1 VTDRLPSNLA
11 QLYQAFGKD
20 AIDQIL
26 PGDTFT
32 IEDVEFVCKYSPES
46 SSRRFFIVKPMALV
60 ERYRSL
66 CESEWQHANIVEL
79 GIAEGGSTALLALL
93 ADPKKLVAL
102 DIETTELPA
111 LRDFIDERSLG
122 ERIRP
127 YYGVDQA
134 DGSRLDE
141 IADHEFGDDP
151 LDLVIDDASH
161 VYSLT
166 RASFETLFPRLRP
179 GGTYVI
185 EDWSAAHTMRDAV
198 REMMRDLPAE
208 RRAEFAEQMRRAL
221 SAPDGLKP
229 ETPLSRLAVELL
241 VCRASLGDVIDSVS
255 VDRYWLKV
263 RRGPGEIAA
272 GGFRL
277 DDICHDY
284 FGYLSGTQPGDA

>member
-1 VTDRLPSNLA
+1 MTDRLPSNLA
-11 QLYQAFGKD
+11 YLYKAFGKD
-20 AIDQIL
+20 VIDQIL

-32 IEDVEFVCKYSPES
+32 LEDVEFVCKYSPES

-66 CESEWQHANIVEL
+66 CESEWRHANILEL

-111 LRDFIDERSLG
+111 LRGFIDERNLG
-122 ERIRP
+122 DRVRP

-134 DGSRLDE
+134 DGPRIDE
-141 IADHEFGDDP
+141 IVDEEYGDEP
-151 LDLVIDDASH
+151 LDVVIDDASH

-185 EDWSAAHTMRDAV
+185 EDWNAAHTMRDSV

-208 RRAEFAEQMRRAL
+208 RRAEFAENMKRAL
-221 SAPDGLKP
+221 SAPDRRKP
-229 ETPLSRLAVELL
+229 ETPLSRLAVELV

-263 RRGPGEIAA
+263 RRGSGEIDA
-272 GGFRL
+272 GTFRL
-277 DDICHDY
+277 DEICHDY
-284 FGYLSGTQPGDA
+284 FGYLSGTQRADA